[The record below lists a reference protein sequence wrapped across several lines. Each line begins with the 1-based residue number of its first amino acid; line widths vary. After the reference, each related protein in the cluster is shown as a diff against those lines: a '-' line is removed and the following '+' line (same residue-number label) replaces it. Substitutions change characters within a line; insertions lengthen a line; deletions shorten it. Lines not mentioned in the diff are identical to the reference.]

1 MKKDTDYLQDIEE
14 IRSLMEKSSKFISLS
29 GWAGI
34 FAGVFGLMG
43 SYIALTYLDFNPQSL
58 CVDPE
63 NNPFQ
68 QKKIFSVVQLAL
80 LVFLLA
86 ISFALFFTHRRAKR
100 KDELLWTPTAK
111 RLVIN
116 MAVPLFTGGILI
128 LLFISKG
135 FIGFVAPFSLLFYGL
150 ALFTI
155 SKFTFDEVKILGLI
169 EILLG
174 LISVYKVSLGLL
186 FWAIGFGVVHIIYGI
201 YVYFKYER

>member
-1 MKKDTDYLQDIEE
+1 MKKDKDYLQDIEE

-34 FAGVFGLMG
+34 FAGVFALVG

-58 CVDPE
+58 SVDTE

-68 QKKIFSVVQLAL
+68 QTQIFSVVQLAL

-111 RLVIN
+111 RLVMN

-174 LISVYKVSLGLL
+174 LISLYKVSLGLL
-186 FWAIGFGVVHIIYGI
+186 FWAIGFGVVHIVYGI

>member
-34 FAGVFGLMG
+34 FAGVFALMG

-58 CVDPE
+58 SVDTE

-68 QKKIFSVVQLAL
+68 QKQIFSVVQLAL

-111 RLVIN
+111 RLVMN

-135 FIGFVAPFSLLFYGL
+135 FIGFIAPFSLLFYGI

-201 YVYFKYER
+201 YVYFKYEK

>member
-34 FAGVFGLMG
+34 FAGVFALMG

-58 CVDPE
+58 SVDTE

-68 QKKIFSVVQLAL
+68 QKQIFSVVQLAL

-186 FWAIGFGVVHIIYGI
+186 FWATGFGVVHIIYGI

>member
-34 FAGVFGLMG
+34 FAGVFALMG

-68 QKKIFSVVQLAL
+68 QKQIFSVVQLAL

-186 FWAIGFGVVHIIYGI
+186 FWAIGFGVVHIVYGI

>member
-58 CVDPE
+58 SVDTE

-68 QKKIFSVVQLAL
+68 QKQIFSVVQLAL

>member
-34 FAGVFGLMG
+34 FAGVFALMG

-58 CVDPE
+58 SVDPE

-68 QKKIFSVVQLAL
+68 QKQIFSVVQLAL

-86 ISFALFFTHRRAKR
+86 ISFALFFTHLRAKR

-111 RLVIN
+111 RLVMN

>member
-34 FAGVFGLMG
+34 FAGFFALMG

-68 QKKIFSVVQLAL
+68 QKQIFSVVQLAL

>member
-1 MKKDTDYLQDIEE
+1 M
-14 IRSLMEKSSKFISLS
+14 
-29 GWAGI
+29 
-34 FAGVFGLMG
+34 
-43 SYIALTYLDFNPQSL
+43 
-58 CVDPE
+58 
-63 NNPFQ
+63 
-68 QKKIFSVVQLAL
+68 
-80 LVFLLA
+80 
-86 ISFALFFTHRRAKR
+86 
-100 KDELLWTPTAK
+100 
-111 RLVIN
+111 N

-135 FIGFVAPFSLLFYGL
+135 FIGFIAPFSLLFYGL

-186 FWAIGFGVVHIIYGI
+186 FWAIGFGVVHIVYGI

>member
-34 FAGVFGLMG
+34 FAGVFALMG

-58 CVDPE
+58 SVDPE

-68 QKKIFSVVQLAL
+68 QKQIFSVVQLAL

-116 MAVPLFTGGILI
+116 MAVPLFTGGTLI

-174 LISVYKVSLGLL
+174 LISVYRVSLGLL

>member
-34 FAGVFGLMG
+34 FAGVFALMG
-43 SYIALTYLDFNPQSL
+43 SYIAFTYLDFNPQSL
-58 CVDPE
+58 SLDPGG
-63 NNPFQ
+63 NPFQ
-68 QKKIFSVVQLAL
+68 QTQVFSVVQLAL

-86 ISFALFFTHRRAKR
+86 ISFALFFIHRRAKR

-111 RLVIN
+111 RLVMN

-135 FIGFVAPFSLLFYGL
+135 FIGFIAPFSLLFYGL

-186 FWAIGFGVVHIIYGI
+186 FWAIGFGVVHIVYGI

>member
-34 FAGVFGLMG
+34 FAGVFALMG
-43 SYIALTYLDFNPQSL
+43 SYIAFTYLDFNPQSL
-58 CVDPE
+58 SVDTE

-68 QKKIFSVVQLAL
+68 QKQVFSVVQLAL

-111 RLVIN
+111 RLVMN

-135 FIGFVAPFSLLFYGL
+135 FIGFIAPFSLLFYGL

-186 FWAIGFGVVHIIYGI
+186 FWAIGFGVVHIVYGI

>member
-34 FAGVFGLMG
+34 FAGIFALMG

-58 CVDPE
+58 SVDSKSD
-63 NNPFQ
+63 PFQ
-68 QKKIFSVVQLAL
+68 QTQIFSVVQLAL

-111 RLVIN
+111 RLVIS

-150 ALFTI
+150 ALFNI

>member
-34 FAGVFGLMG
+34 FAGVFALMG
-43 SYIALTYLDFNPQSL
+43 SYIAFTYLDFNPQSL
-58 CVDPE
+58 SVDIE

-68 QKKIFSVVQLAL
+68 QKQIFSVVQLAL

-111 RLVIN
+111 RLVMN

-186 FWAIGFGVVHIIYGI
+186 FWAIGFGVVHIVYGI

>member
-34 FAGVFGLMG
+34 FAGVFALMG

-68 QKKIFSVVQLAL
+68 QKQIFSVVQLAL

-111 RLVIN
+111 RLVMN

>member
-1 MKKDTDYLQDIEE
+1 
-14 IRSLMEKSSKFISLS
+14 MEKSSKFISLS

-34 FAGVFGLMG
+34 FAGVFALMG

-58 CVDPE
+58 SVDTE

-68 QKKIFSVVQLAL
+68 QKQIFSAVQLAL

-111 RLVIN
+111 RLVMN

-135 FIGFVAPFSLLFYGL
+135 FIGFVAPFSLLFYGI

>member
-1 MKKDTDYLQDIEE
+1 MKKDKDYLQDIEE

-34 FAGVFGLMG
+34 FAGVFALMG

-58 CVDPE
+58 SVDTE
-63 NNPFQ
+63 NIPFQ
-68 QKKIFSVVQLAL
+68 QKQIFSLVQLAL

-111 RLVIN
+111 RLVMN

>member
-34 FAGVFGLMG
+34 FAGVFALMG

-58 CVDPE
+58 SVDTE

-68 QKKIFSVVQLAL
+68 QKQIFSAVQLAL

-111 RLVIN
+111 RLVMN

>member
-1 MKKDTDYLQDIEE
+1 MKKNTDYLQDIEE

-34 FAGVFGLMG
+34 FAGVFALMG

-58 CVDPE
+58 SLDPE
-63 NNPFQ
+63 SNPFQ
-68 QKKIFSVVQLAL
+68 QTQIFSVIQLAL

-111 RLVIN
+111 RLVMN

>member
-34 FAGVFGLMG
+34 FAGVFALMG
-43 SYIALTYLDFNPQSL
+43 SYIAFTYLDFNPQSL
-58 CVDPE
+58 SVDTE

-68 QKKIFSVVQLAL
+68 QKQVFSVVQLAL

-86 ISFALFFTHRRAKR
+86 ISFAFFFTHRRAKR

-111 RLVIN
+111 RLVMN

-135 FIGFVAPFSLLFYGL
+135 FIGFIAPFSLLFYGL

-186 FWAIGFGVVHIIYGI
+186 FWAIGFGVVHIVYGI

>member
-34 FAGVFGLMG
+34 FAGVFALLG
-43 SYIALTYLDFNPQSL
+43 SYIALTFLDFNPQSL
-58 CVDPE
+58 SVDTE

-68 QKKIFSVVQLAL
+68 QKQIFSVVQLAL

>member
-34 FAGVFGLMG
+34 FAGVFALMG

-58 CVDPE
+58 SFDTE

-68 QKKIFSVVQLAL
+68 QKQIFSVVQLAL

-111 RLVIN
+111 RLVVN

-201 YVYFKYER
+201 YVYFKYEK

>member
-58 CVDPE
+58 SVDTE

-68 QKKIFSVVQLAL
+68 QKQIFSAVQLAL

-111 RLVIN
+111 RLVMN

-201 YVYFKYER
+201 YVYFKYEK

>member
-1 MKKDTDYLQDIEE
+1 MKKDTDYYQDIEE

-34 FAGVFGLMG
+34 FAGVFALMG
-43 SYIALTYLDFNPQSL
+43 SYIAFTYLDFNPQSL
-58 CVDPE
+58 SLDPGG
-63 NNPFQ
+63 NPFQ
-68 QKKIFSVVQLAL
+68 QTQVFSVVQLAL

-100 KDELLWTPTAK
+100 KDEVLWTPTAK

-186 FWAIGFGVVHIIYGI
+186 FWSIGFGVVHIVYGI

>member
-14 IRSLMEKSSKFISLS
+14 IRLLMEKSSKFISLS

-34 FAGVFGLMG
+34 FAGVFALIG

-58 CVDPE
+58 SVDPE
-63 NNPFQ
+63 SYFFQ
-68 QKKIFSVVQLAL
+68 KAQIFSVIQLAL

-86 ISFALFFTHRRAKR
+86 ISFALFFTHRRAKI

-111 RLVIN
+111 RLVMN

-135 FIGFVAPFSLLFYGL
+135 FIGFIAPFSLLFYGL
-150 ALFTI
+150 ALYTI

>member
-1 MKKDTDYLQDIEE
+1 MKKDTDYLQDIEV

-34 FAGVFGLMG
+34 FAGIFALMG

-58 CVDPE
+58 SVDSE
-63 NNPFQ
+63 SDPFQ
-68 QKKIFSVVQLAL
+68 QTQIFSVVQLAL

-111 RLVIN
+111 RLVIS

>member
-34 FAGVFGLMG
+34 FAGVFALMG

-58 CVDPE
+58 SVDNE

-68 QKKIFSVVQLAL
+68 QKQIFSVVQLAL

-128 LLFISKG
+128 LFFISKG

-186 FWAIGFGVVHIIYGI
+186 FWAIGFGVIHIIYGI

>member
-58 CVDPE
+58 SVDTE

-68 QKKIFSVVQLAL
+68 QKQIFSAVQLAL

-111 RLVIN
+111 RLVMN

-135 FIGFVAPFSLLFYGL
+135 FIGFVAPFSLLFYGI

-201 YVYFKYER
+201 YVYFKYEK

>member
-34 FAGVFGLMG
+34 FAGVFALMG

-58 CVDPE
+58 SVDTE

-68 QKKIFSVVQLAL
+68 QKQIFSVVQLAL

-111 RLVIN
+111 RLVMN

>member
-34 FAGVFGLMG
+34 FAGIFALMG
-43 SYIALTYLDFNPQSL
+43 SYIALTHLDFNPQSL
-58 CVDPE
+58 SVDPE
-63 NNPFQ
+63 SNTFQ
-68 QKKIFSVVQLAL
+68 QTQIFSVVQLAL

-111 RLVIN
+111 RLVMN
-116 MAVPLFTGGILI
+116 MAVPLLTGGILI

-186 FWAIGFGVVHIIYGI
+186 FWAIGFGVVHIVYGI

>member
-1 MKKDTDYLQDIEE
+1 MKKDKDYLQDIEE

-34 FAGVFGLMG
+34 FAGVFALMG

-58 CVDPE
+58 SVDTE

-68 QKKIFSVVQLAL
+68 QKQIFSAVQLAL

-111 RLVIN
+111 RLVMN

-135 FIGFVAPFSLLFYGL
+135 FIGFVAPFSLLFYGI

-201 YVYFKYER
+201 YVYFKYEK

>member
-34 FAGVFGLMG
+34 FAGVFALMG

-58 CVDPE
+58 SVDTE

-68 QKKIFSVVQLAL
+68 QKQIFSVVQLAL

>member
-1 MKKDTDYLQDIEE
+1 MKKETDYLQDIEE

-34 FAGVFGLMG
+34 FAGIFALMG

-58 CVDPE
+58 SVDSE
-63 NNPFQ
+63 SDPFQ
-68 QKKIFSVVQLAL
+68 QTQIFSVVQLAL

-111 RLVIN
+111 RLVIS